1 MYNDNF
7 LFVEKYRP
15 SSVQDC
21 ILPANLKKTFQEYV
35 SRKEIPNLLLVGG
48 AGVGKTTIAKA
59 LCNEVGCDY
68 LFINAS
74 DENGIDTLRTKISN
88 YASSVSLSGGRKV
101 VILDEFD
108 AATNNFQAAFRN
120 FLETFSKNCTFILTA
135 NFGNK
140 IIQPIHSR
148 CAVVEFKVSKEEK
161 KTLLAQFFKRVC
173 WILDQE
179 NVDYDKEA
187 VAAFVTKH
195 FPDNRRILNEIQR
208 YSIHGK
214 IDVGILTQVGDIQ
227 LKDLIKFLKEKDF
240 VKTREW
246 VVNNLN
252 NDPNTIYRK
261 IYDGMYD
268 IVKPN
273 YIPELVLTIAKYQYQ
288 TGFCADAE
296 IQVLAFLVEV
306 MAGGEFK

>member
-1 MYNDNF
+1 MFDDNF

-15 SSVQDC
+15 SKVSDC
-21 ILPANLKKTFQEYV
+21 ILPESLKKTFQEYV
-35 SRKEIPNLLLVGG
+35 NRKEIPNLLLVGG

-74 DENGIDTLRTKISN
+74 DENGIDTLRNKISN

-108 AATNNFQAAFRN
+108 ASTNNFQSAFRN

-161 KTLLAQFFKRVC
+161 KVLLTQFFKRVC

-179 NVDYDKEA
+179 KVDYDKEA
-187 VAAFVTKH
+187 IAAFVTKH

-208 YSIHGK
+208 YSVQGK

-227 LKDLIKFLKEKDF
+227 LKDLVKYLKEKDF
-240 VKTREW
+240 TKTREW

-288 TGFCADAE
+288 TGFVADAE
-296 IQVLAFLVEV
+296 IQMIAFFIEV
-306 MAGGEFK
+306 MANGEFK